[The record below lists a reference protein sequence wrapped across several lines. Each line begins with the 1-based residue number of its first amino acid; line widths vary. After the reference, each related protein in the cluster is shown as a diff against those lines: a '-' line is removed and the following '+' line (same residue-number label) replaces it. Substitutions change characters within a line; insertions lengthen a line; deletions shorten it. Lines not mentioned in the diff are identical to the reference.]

1 VGRGLFSWLL
11 CLVVLLGGFLGAQMD
26 PLASLVVGVLAPLPL
41 LLIGRQWGWPRA
53 LGLALSVIA
62 VIFSLHPAL
71 DTILHNLGF
80 FTLLAMG
87 VILAGLQERGITPP
101 LAIIWTVLALAAA
114 ALLVFLGEALFQGL
128 TPQALLA
135 QKSAEVLTAVQKVLG
150 DSSAGPSV
158 LVPGVAP
165 NQLKGLLQ
173 LLLPG
178 LMITNMA
185 LVAWLNVVL
194 ARQIAFILGWGEP
207 DPPLYHWAAPEWLV
221 FLLLTAGF
229 LLLIPVSGAKFF
241 GLNLFL
247 VVALFYFGQGMA
259 IVSTW
264 FHRLGLPRPLRVFGY
279 PLLFLNPFFILIV
292 VLGLMD
298 LWFDFRRLHQPRDV

>member
-26 PLASLVVGVLAPLPL
+26 PLVSMVVGVLTPLPL
-41 LLIGRQWGWPRA
+41 LLIGRQGGWPRA

-62 VIFSLHPAL
+62 VIVSLHPTQ
-71 DTILHNLGF
+71 DTIWHNLGF
-80 FTLLAMG
+80 FNLLSMG
-87 VILAGLQERGITPP
+87 VILAALQERGVSPP

-114 ALLVFLGEALFQGL
+114 ALLVFLGEALFQGMS
-128 TPQALLA
+128 PQALLA

-150 DSSAGPSV
+150 DGSPGPAV

-264 FHRLGLPRPLRVFGY
+264 FHRMGLPRPLRVFGY